1 MKKSKKLTLVLPEV
15 HIIGDL
21 QDVKNLVISVNKK
34 KSIVIFRD
42 GDHETFFLEIEGK
55 MKQIEINDLK
65 KLKKEYRL
73 IYFTFFPSRKEGSSI
88 KEVIPEPV
96 KPVLKAA
103 KPAKEK
109 GKKEDSGVKEKK
121 EAADNRKTKR
131 VKK

>member
-1 MKKSKKLTLVLPEV
+1 MKKGKKLKLALPEV
-15 HIIGDL
+15 HILGDL
-21 QDVKNLVISVNKK
+21 QDVKNLVIWVNKK
-34 KSIVIFRD
+34 KSIVVFRD
-42 GDHETFFLEIEGK
+42 GEHETFFLEIEGK

-65 KLKKEYRL
+65 KLKKDYNL
-73 IYFTFFPSRKEGSSI
+73 IYFTFFPSRKEGASN

-109 GKKEDSGVKEKK
+109 GKKDDSGSKENK
-121 EAADNRKTKR
+121 EAAKVNKAKR